1 MGKIKEESSKYVYV
15 STWKFGSLTVYVLMD
30 YLIKIDK
37 IKMES
42 FIVYLYSMRSQ
53 VT

>member
-1 MGKIKEESSKYVYV
+1 
-15 STWKFGSLTVYVLMD
+15 MD

-42 FIVYLYSMRSQ
+42 FIVYLYSIRVGSH
-53 VT
+53 VVFAWIHCTVVRIHCTDILVECR